1 MALIKSNHFE
11 HLVIPGSSNSIG
23 IFFLWF
29 AMASS
34 LSTSNFAPIKT
45 ISLKSHPEISEA
57 WVQQVLFE
65 NPTLLGLGSSVNS
78 RDKERRQI
86 VGGRLDLLL
95 EDEDSE
101 VRYEVEIQLGPTDE
115 THIIRT
121 IEYWDIER
129 KRYPGYD
136 HVAVIVAEEI
146 TSRFFNVISLFNS
159 TIPLMAFKMT
169 AIENSDGSISLLFT
183 KVLDLA
189 PSPQLEDDEPSE
201 QTDRSYWEKQSSK
214 KVLQDIDHVLEL
226 IQRFEPKAQLSY
238 NKFYLGIWVNGRAN
252 NFVVFRPRKNYFI
265 LDVKLERNDDN
276 DELIRTTGCDEIKY
290 HLREQRYRFYVGEKI
305 KSDVEQS
312 VVDVL
317 KKAYLS

>member
-1 MALIKSNHFE
+1 MTT
-11 HLVIPGSSNSIG
+11 P
-23 IFFLWF
+23 
-29 AMASS
+29 

-65 NPTLLGLGSSVNS
+65 NPTLLGLGSSVKS
-78 RDKERRQI
+78 RDKERRQTA
-86 VGGRLDLLL
+86 GGRLDLLL
-95 EDEDSE
+95 EDEDSD
-101 VRYEVEIQLGPTDE
+101 VRYEVEIQLGATDE

-129 KRYPGYD
+129 KRFPGCD

-159 TIPLMAFKMT
+159 AIPLIAIKMT
-169 AIENSDGSISLLFT
+169 AIENPDGSIGLLFT

-189 PSPQLEDDEPSE
+189 PSAQLEEDEPTE

-214 KVLQDIDHVLEL
+214 KVLQNIDHVLGL

-252 NFVVFRPRKNYFI
+252 NFVVWECATIMSSGF
-265 LDVKLERNDDN
+265 LD
-276 DELIRTTGCDEIKY
+276 T
-290 HLREQRYRFYVGEKI
+290 
-305 KSDVEQS
+305 
-312 VVDVL
+312 
-317 KKAYLS
+317 

>member
-1 MALIKSNHFE
+1 MTT
-11 HLVIPGSSNSIG
+11 P
-23 IFFLWF
+23 
-29 AMASS
+29 

-57 WVQQVLFE
+57 WVQQVLFD
-65 NPTLLGLGSSVNS
+65 NPTLLGLGSSVKS
-78 RDKERRQI
+78 RDKERRQTA
-86 VGGRLDLLL
+86 GGRLDLLL
-95 EDEDSE
+95 EDEDSD
-101 VRYEVEIQLGPTDE
+101 VRYEVEIQLGATDE

-129 KRYPGYD
+129 KRFPGCD

-159 TIPLMAFKMT
+159 AIPLIAIKMT
-169 AIENSDGSISLLFT
+169 AIENPDGSIGLLFT

-189 PSPQLEDDEPSE
+189 PSSQLEEDEPTE

-214 KVLQDIDHVLEL
+214 KVLQDIDHVLGL

-252 NFVVFRPRKNYFI
+252 NFAVFRPRKNYFI
-265 LDVKLERNDDN
+265 LDVKLDRNDAN
-276 DELIRTTGCDEIKY
+276 DELIRTTGCDEVNY
-290 HLREQRYRFYVGEKI
+290 HLRVRGYRFYINEKI
-305 KSDVEQS
+305 KGDLEQS
-312 VVDVL
+312 FINVL
-317 KKAYLS
+317 KKAYAE

>member
-1 MALIKSNHFE
+1 MTTPI
-11 HLVIPGSSNSIG
+11 
-23 IFFLWF
+23 
-29 AMASS
+29 
-34 LSTSNFAPIKT
+34 STSNFAPIKT

-65 NPTLLGLGSSVNS
+65 NPTLLGLGSSVKS
-78 RDKERRQI
+78 RDKERRQNA
-86 VGGRLDLLL
+86 GGRLDLLL
-95 EDEDSE
+95 EDEDSD
-101 VRYEVEIQLGPTDE
+101 VRYEVEIQLGATDE

-129 KRYPGYD
+129 KRFPGCD

-159 TIPLMAFKMT
+159 AIPLIAIKMT
-169 AIENSDGSISLLFT
+169 AIENPDGSIGLLFT

-189 PSPQLEDDEPSE
+189 PSAQLEEDEPSE

-214 KVLQDIDHVLEL
+214 KVLQIIDHVLGL

-265 LDVKLERNDDN
+265 LDVKLDRNDNN
-276 DELIRTTGCDEIKY
+276 DELIRKTGCEEIQYMMRLQK
-290 HLREQRYRFYVGEKI
+290 YRFYVDEKF
-305 KSDVEQS
+305 SSEVENAF
-312 VVDVL
+312 VDVL
-317 KKAYLS
+317 KTAYED

>member
-1 MALIKSNHFE
+1 MTT
-11 HLVIPGSSNSIG
+11 P
-23 IFFLWF
+23 
-29 AMASS
+29 

-65 NPTLLGLGSSVNS
+65 NPTLLGLGSSVKS
-78 RDKERRQI
+78 RDKERRQTA
-86 VGGRLDLLL
+86 GGRLDLLL
-95 EDEDSE
+95 EDEDSD
-101 VRYEVEIQLGPTDE
+101 VRYEVEIQLGATDE

-129 KRYPGYD
+129 KRFPGCD

-159 TIPLMAFKMT
+159 SIPLIAIKMT
-169 AIENSDGSISLLFT
+169 AIENPDGSIGLLFT

-189 PSPQLEDDEPSE
+189 PSAQLEEDEPTE

-214 KVLQDIDHVLEL
+214 KVLQNIDHVLGL

-265 LDVKLERNDDN
+265 LDVKLDRNDDN
-276 DELIRTTGCDEIKY
+276 DELIHKTGCEEIQYMMRLQK
-290 HLREQRYRFYVGEKI
+290 YRFYVDEKF
-305 KSDVEQS
+305 SSEVENAF
-312 VVDVL
+312 VDVL
-317 KKAYLS
+317 KTAYED